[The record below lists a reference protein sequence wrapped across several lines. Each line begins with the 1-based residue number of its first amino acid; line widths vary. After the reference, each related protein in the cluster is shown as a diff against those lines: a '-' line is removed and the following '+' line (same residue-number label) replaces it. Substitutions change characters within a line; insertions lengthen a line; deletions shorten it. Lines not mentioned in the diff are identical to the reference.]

1 MAYTLSSRIENGE
14 LDTAFA
20 SLYGEGARTD
30 AQRTR
35 YIAAVAN
42 FRKQFG
48 TEPEHILSSPG
59 RTEICGNHCDHQ
71 KGCVVAAAVNSDI
84 IAVIA
89 PSEDNCVHIFSE
101 GYGMIEVGLDDLDAK
116 KNETGKSSA
125 MVRGIAAALKNDWIT
140 PQGFCAYLTSN
151 VPAGSGIS
159 SSAAFENIIAN
170 AFGCACG
177 RKFEPRDIARMG
189 KFAENNYFG
198 KPSGLMD
205 QMAAACGGLIYID
218 FEHEDYPEVVQINC
232 DFSKAGCSI
241 CIVNTGSSHADLTG
255 DYASIP
261 ADMKKAASFFG
272 KRVLREVDEQTF
284 YERLPRL
291 RSFSG
296 ERPVLRAMHFFE
308 ESRRSFQVKDA
319 LEQNDFERFFE
330 LIRLSGDSSWKYLQN
345 IHSPGSRTQE
355 LALALAVSE
364 KILAGRGACRVHGG
378 GFAGTI
384 QAFVPDEL
392 VPLYRE
398 EMERIFKKDACR
410 VLSIRQVGGCMV
422 I

>member
-1 MAYTLSSRIENGE
+1 MSWELENRIENGE

-20 SLYGEGARTD
+20 SLYCDESQTD
-30 AQRTR
+30 SQKGR
-35 YIAAVAN
+35 YIAAITN

-48 TEPEHILSSPG
+48 ISPEHIISSPG

-71 KGCVVAAAVNSDI
+71 RGCVVAASVNTDI

-89 PSEDNCVHIFSE
+89 PSQDNRVHVFSE
-101 GYGMIEVGLDDLDAK
+101 GYGMIEVDPEDLSVK
-116 KNETGKSSA
+116 KNETGRSA
-125 MVRGIAAALKNDWIT
+125 AMIRGIAAALKNDWIT
-140 PQGFCAYLTSN
+140 PMGFCAYLTSS

-159 SSAAFENIIAN
+159 SSAAFENVIAN
-170 AFGCACG
+170 SFGCVIG
-177 RKFEPRDIARMG
+177 RKFEPGDIARMG
-189 KFAENNYFG
+189 RYAENNYFG

-218 FEHEDYPEVVQINC
+218 FEHEDYPEIERINC

-241 CIVNTGSSHADLTG
+241 CIVNTGSSHADLTD

-308 ESRRSFQVKDA
+308 ECRRSFQVKEA
-319 LEQNDFERFFE
+319 LGQGDFERFFAI
-330 LIRLSGDSSWKYLQN
+330 IRQSGDSSWKYLQN
-345 IHSPGSRTQE
+345 IHAPGSRTQE

-392 VPLYRE
+392 VPLYKE

-410 VLSIRQVGGCMV
+410 VLKIRPVGGCMV